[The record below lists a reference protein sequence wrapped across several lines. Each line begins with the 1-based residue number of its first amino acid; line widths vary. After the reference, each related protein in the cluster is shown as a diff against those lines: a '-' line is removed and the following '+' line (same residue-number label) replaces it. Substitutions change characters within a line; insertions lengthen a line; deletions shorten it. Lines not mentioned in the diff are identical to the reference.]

1 MGAAS
6 GTRGRGT
13 LSPESQSG
21 MVTPVP
27 ASYLLSLQMCVL
39 NVGEGERLAALV
51 LEELADGRAQ
61 LLEELGVAGVRLD
74 VLAQRRAV

>member
-1 MGAAS
+1 
-6 GTRGRGT
+6 
-13 LSPESQSG
+13 

-51 LEELADGRAQ
+51 LEELADCRAQ
-61 LLEELGVAGVRLD
+61 LLEEPGVAGVRLD
-74 VLAQRRAV
+74 VLAQRHAV